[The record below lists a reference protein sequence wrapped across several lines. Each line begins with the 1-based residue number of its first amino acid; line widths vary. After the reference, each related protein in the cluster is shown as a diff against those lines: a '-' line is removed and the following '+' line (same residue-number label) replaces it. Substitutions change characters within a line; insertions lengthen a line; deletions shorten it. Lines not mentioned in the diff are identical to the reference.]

1 MWDLKNKNRLS
12 GAVLLHQEGF
22 TLFEVLV
29 SLAIVAI
36 VLVGVY
42 QLQSQTLM
50 LNMSARFSTIAPQL
64 AQRRLA
70 EIEQT
75 PLNELADAAGDFGE
89 SFQGYT
95 WQVSIGDVDSESLKD
110 YSENLKK
117 IDLTVSYH
125 DENQFQLRAYRFF
138 RD

>member
-1 MWDLKNKNRLS
+1 MWDLKIKKRLPGMYS
-12 GAVLLHQEGF
+12 LHQEGF

-29 SLAIVAI
+29 SLMIVAI
-36 VLVGVY
+36 VLVSVY

-50 LNMSARFSTIAPQL
+50 MNMSSRFNTIAPQL
-64 AQRRLA
+64 AQQRLV
-70 EIEQT
+70 EIEQK

-89 SFQGYT
+89 LFPGYS
-95 WQVSIGDVDSESLKD
+95 WQVSIVDVDSEALKD

-117 IDLTVSYH
+117 IDFTVSYH
-125 DENQFQLRAYRFF
+125 DENQFQLRAYRFI